1 MSWAEVLKIN
11 SDTLTPLNE
20 LIENKMRYVSSENVI
35 SVVDS
40 NATAST
46 TEKTHL
52 NNKVMKHPGVLSVK
66 IVKPNTL
73 SVELYVYKNDEKIV
87 TIEADTGSTYTAP
100 FEFEK
105 NDVIKITTKK
115 KSGSGNIE
123 YISLLGMVAFGDF

>member
-11 SDTLTPLNE
+11 SDTSTPLNE
-20 LIENKMRYVSSENVI
+20 FIESKMRYVSSENVI

-40 NATAST
+40 NVTAST

-66 IVKPNTL
+66 IVKPTTL
-73 SVELYVYKNDEKIV
+73 SVELYVYKNNEKIV
-87 TIEADTGSTYTAP
+87 TIDAVKGTIYTAP

-105 NDVIKITTKK
+105 NDIIKMTTKK
-115 KSGSGNIE
+115 EFGSGTID